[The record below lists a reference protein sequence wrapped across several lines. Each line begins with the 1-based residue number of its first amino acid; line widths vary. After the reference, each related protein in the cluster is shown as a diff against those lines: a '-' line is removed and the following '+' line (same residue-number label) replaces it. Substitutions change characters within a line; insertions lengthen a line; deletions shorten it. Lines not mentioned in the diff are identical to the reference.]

1 MEAINRTFLSNDL
14 ITITFLIGLVLVF
27 LMKLYKPKVLL
38 GYTLAFFTPGFI
50 EDRSDEDISVFSIF
64 YNLLFLFSVILIA
77 ATLFIILSPHYF
89 EKNNTNLVY
98 LVLSTF
104 TYYIL
109 KKSITFFILLLFD
122 IKDKLSYLLYAKN
135 GYLYTSC
142 LLLFPVL
149 ILNQYATKN
158 NFIVLF
164 FVALL
169 LIFRVFLIFKNNKNL
184 IFNHMFYFILYF
196 CALELAPLLILYKT
210 IN

>member
-38 GYTLAFFTPGFI
+38 GYTLAFFKPGFI
-50 EDRSDEDISVFSIF
+50 EDRADEDVSVFSIF
-64 YNLLFLFSVILIA
+64 YNLLFLFSVIIIT
-77 ATLFIILSPHYF
+77 ATLFITISSHYF
-89 EKNNTNLVY
+89 EKNYMNLIY
-98 LVLSTF
+98 LALSIF
-104 TYYIL
+104 TY
-109 KKSITFFILLLFD
+109 FIIKQSLTVFTLLLFD
-122 IKDKLSYLLYAKN
+122 IKDELSYLLYAKN

-142 LLLFPVL
+142 LLLFPLL

-158 NFIVLF
+158 NFIILF
-164 FVALL
+164 FVVLL
-169 LIFRVFLIFKNNKNL
+169 LIFRVFLILRNNKNL
-184 IFNHMFYFILYF
+184 IFNHIFYFILYF